1 MKLKKIIIKNY
12 KQLKDVEIDLTYPRG
27 HRKAGKP
34 LDKIC
39 ILGKSGT
46 GKTTLLRLIKWFI
59 SRDPKIHENLQLP
72 IAPDTEA
79 AMDFEIFDLHYRL
92 INKGVDHVY
101 YSFGRKEKVK
111 TDGTVDNTFDHWHGD
126 FIRCMKQISPLLINY
141 PADLMPLTGDSTP
154 GKQEYAGGAGGVK
167 EQESP
172 IPPGKPGPE
181 QIIDFSF
188 EDIKKTWDFI
198 LMDIKDH
205 RAKELLIKDKIVA
218 AKSRG
223 GSMQEIQKQD
233 REYKKWLSQ
242 NPSPLE
248 TLAVRFLDP
257 ILQKLGLE
265 VKTDLSYQSIIDL
278 TFIELQALTGE
289 VVHRDLWS
297 TGTRQQV
304 LTMLPLYQLKPE
316 NAVILIDEPERS
328 LYPDIQLSIA
338 DDYVTAAPD
347 CEFFFATHSP
357 FITASFEPWE
367 IVELKFDDKNTYAY
381 RDLNY
386 TGENHVKN
394 YKYHPH
400 YLRWDSNVMHIFDV
414 ETEGGKKRED
424 ALDKLA
430 DINIRIKKLKREK
443 KFDSPEGR
451 KLAKEYLKLSEMLD
465 WRTGQ

>member
-12 KQLKDVEIDLTYPRG
+12 KQLKNVEIDLTYPAG

-59 SRDPKIHENLQLP
+59 SRDRNINENLQLP
-72 IAPDTEA
+72 IDPDAEV
-79 AMDFEIFDLHYRL
+79 AMDFEMFDLHYRL
-92 INKGVDHVY
+92 VNKGADHVY
-101 YSFGRKEKVK
+101 HSFGRKGEEKS
-111 TDGTVDNTFDHWHGD
+111 GSTVDNTFDHWHGD
-126 FIRCMKQISPLLINY
+126 FTRYMKHISPLLINY
-141 PADLMPLTGDSTP
+141 PADLMPLTGNSTP
-154 GKQEYAGGAGGVK
+154 GKPGYAAGAKGVK
-167 EQESP
+167 ENESP
-172 IPPGKPGPE
+172 TPPGKPGPE
-181 QIIDFSF
+181 QVIDFSF

-198 LMDIKDH
+198 LTDIKDH
-205 RAKELLIKDKIVA
+205 RAKELLIKDKIAA
-218 AKSRG
+218 AKIRE
-223 GSMQEIQKQD
+223 GSMQEIQKLD
-233 REYKKWLSQ
+233 GEYKKWLGQ

-257 ILQKLGLE
+257 ILHKLGLK

-289 VVHRDLWS
+289 VVQRDLWS

-304 LTMLPLYQLKPE
+304 STMLPLYQLKPQ

-328 LYPDIQLSIA
+328 IYPDIQLNIA
-338 DDYVTAAPD
+338 DDYVKTAPG
-347 CEFFFATHSP
+347 CQFFFATHSP

-367 IVELKFDDKNTYAY
+367 IVELKFDDKSTYAY

-386 TGENHVKN
+386 TGENHVRN

-414 ETEGGKKRED
+414 ETEGGKKREET
-424 ALDKLA
+424 LDKLA
-430 DINIRIKKLKREK
+430 DINIRIGKLKKEN

-465 WRTGQ
+465 WRNGQ